1 MSLCAAVKWKVS
13 LLLLWYDPLDYC
25 ISSPSASEHVQEP
38 VFPAPSYECI
48 GQRRGSS
55 CESRV
60 SSSPLHSQFC
70 ERIDRQ
76 RTGTRQHCIMKTFI
90 FWKWEKKC
98 VNDHKSTL
106 IVAVHTMQLFI
117 FCRMVTR
124 LITLSDGHHKS
135 TSISSDIKIGPLTSN
150 FIRQG
155 TIKKQRFSDPSLVG
169 WQVYILGSNST
180 SFIFQRKSRQP
191 IQCVAKCAQ
200 IINSTDFKHST
211 KKIFF
216 F

>member
-106 IVAVHTMQLFI
+106 IVAVHTVDAAVYFLQN
-117 FCRMVTR
+117 
-124 LITLSDGHHKS
+124 GYS
-135 TSISSDIKIGPLTSN
+135 THYAFRRTPQININ
-150 FIRQG
+150 FIWHQNWS
-155 TIKKQRFSDPSLVG
+155 ID
-169 WQVYILGSNST
+169 I
-180 SFIFQRKSRQP
+180 
-191 IQCVAKCAQ
+191 
-200 IINSTDFKHST
+200 
-211 KKIFF
+211 
-216 F
+216 